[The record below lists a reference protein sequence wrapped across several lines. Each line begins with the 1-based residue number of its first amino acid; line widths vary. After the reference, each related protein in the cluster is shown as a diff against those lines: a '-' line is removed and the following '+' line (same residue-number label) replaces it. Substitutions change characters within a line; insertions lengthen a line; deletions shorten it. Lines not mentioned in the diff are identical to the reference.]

1 MATSAQQGA
10 GGGEWRSYGGDT
22 GSTKYT
28 PLAQIT
34 PENVGDLAVAWRWE
48 SVDGQ
53 FDLDELRA
61 QYPAL
66 QIGNDTS
73 NVSINGLK
81 GTPLMV
87 GDTLYLST
95 ALSQVAAIDAV
106 TGETRWVHDPK
117 SYAAG
122 IPIMVLGFSSR
133 GLAYWTDGQAERII
147 WATGDAMLHAVDAAT
162 GESVPEFGDG
172 GSVDLMRGIW
182 RARRDPPPIN
192 YSVTSPPVV
201 CNDVVIVGSA
211 VSDQPRFKESPSGY
225 VRGFDALTGAL
236 RWTFRTVPLPGEF
249 GHDTWRD
256 GSAGYTGNANVWTMM
271 SADPELG
278 YAYLPVGNATNDH
291 YGGHRPGTN
300 LFANSL
306 VCVECATGE
315 RVWHY
320 QLVHHDLWDYDPPAA
335 PNLVDITVDGRAI
348 KAVAQV
354 TKQAFTFVFDRV
366 TGDPVWPIEE
376 RAVPSSDVPG
386 EWTAPTQ
393 PFPTKPPPYDRQGAT
408 EADLID
414 FTPELHADAVEI
426 LQHYV
431 HGPIFTPP
439 SLIGTGPGDTRGT
452 IELPGYTGGA
462 NWSGAAF
469 DPDTGLLYV
478 PSTTQPIIPA
488 LVEAGSRPL
497 KLAVFPWADAAT
509 TRARWAPAVQGA
521 LRANHRHRP
530 RPRRDRVATR
540 QRRRVHG
547 HPGPRAAA
555 WRRPP
560 VAGRWPRFSLA
571 DQHAAVQRPA
581 IARVGWRMGAGGAR
595 QDDRGGAGR
604 DLVTGSRHRCPDELR
619 GRWQAVHRVD
629 RAQRRRRPPR
639 ARGAGAALGF
649 PARRPSGLRCFV
661 GHSPPGCSLLAPCQT
676 NASPGNR
683 YIRFFRTLLGRDP
696 RAPTV

>member
-1 MATSAQQGA
+1 MFVKSEGKGTLAMRMTLARVCVGCVTLAVLAGAPMTDAAQQGA
-10 GGGEWRSYGGDT
+10 AAGEWRSYGGDT
-22 GSTKYT
+22 GSTKYS

-34 PENVGDLAVAWRWE
+34 SENVGDLAVAWRWE
-48 SVDGQ
+48 SADGR
-53 FDLDELRA
+53 FDLDNLRA
-61 QYPAL
+61 YYPAL

-87 GDTLYLST
+87 GDTLYLTT
-95 ALSQVAAIDAV
+95 ALSQVAAIDAA
-106 TGETRWVHDPK
+106 TGETRWVHDPQ

-133 GLAYWTDGQAERII
+133 GLAYWTDGEAARII

-162 GESVPEFGDG
+162 GEPVQEFGDD
-172 GSVDLMRGIW
+172 GSVDLMRGIR

-211 VSDQPRFKESPSGY
+211 VSDQPRFKESPTGY
-225 VRGFDALTGAL
+225 VRGFDARTGEL
-236 RWTFRTVPLPGEF
+236 RWTFHTIPLPGEV
-249 GHDTWRD
+249 GYDTWQD
-256 GSAGYTGNANVWTMM
+256 GSASYTGNANVWTMM

-315 RVWHY
+315 RVWHF

-366 TGDPVWPIEE
+366 TGEPVWPIDE

-386 EWTAPTQ
+386 EWTSPTQ
-393 PFPTKPPPYDRQGAT
+393 PFPTAPPPYDRQGVT

-414 FTPELHADAVEI
+414 FTPELRADAIEI
-426 LQHYV
+426 LQDYV

-462 NWSGAAF
+462 NWNGAAF
-469 DPDTGLLYV
+469 DPQAGLLYV
-478 PSTTQPIIPA
+478 PSATQPIIPA
-488 LVEAGSRPL
+488 LVELGPDRSNLRYSRGRMRPPGGPDGLPL
-497 KLAVFPWADAAT
+497 FKGPYGRITAIDLNRGDIAW
-509 TRARWAPAVQGA
+509 Q
-521 LRANHRHRP
+521 RAN
-530 RPRRDRVATR
+530 
-540 QRRRVHG
+540 G
-547 HPGPRAAA
+547 IG
-555 WRRPP
+555 
-560 VAGRWPRFSLA
+560 S
-571 DQHAAVQRPA
+571 PA
-581 IARVGWRMGAGGAR
+581 IRDHERL
-595 QDDRGGAGR
+595 RGVDLPLLGSGR
-604 DLVTGSRHRCPDELR
+604 D
-619 GRWQAVHRVD
+619 
-629 RAQRRRRPPR
+629 
-639 ARGAGAALGF
+639 F
-649 PARRPSGLRCFV
+649 
-661 GHSPPGCSLLAPCQT
+661 LLLT
-676 NASPGNR
+676 
-683 YIRFFRTLLGRDP
+683 RTLLLSGQQTPGADGAWVLAARDKATGELLAEIPLPGRAIG
-696 RAPTV
+696 APMSYEAGGKQFIALTVRGARGGPPELVALALP